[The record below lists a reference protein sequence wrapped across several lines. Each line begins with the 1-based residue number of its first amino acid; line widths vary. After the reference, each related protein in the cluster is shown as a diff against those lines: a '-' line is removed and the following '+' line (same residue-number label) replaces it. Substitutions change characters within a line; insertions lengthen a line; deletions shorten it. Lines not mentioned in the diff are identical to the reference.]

1 MLSFVQLDKPHIDIE
16 LYGTDT
22 NIAPID
28 KVHIMDEDSF
38 EQFTLEWLFG
48 CKKSKYSSIKR
59 IGGAGDKGRDV
70 VGYYS
75 DGTVDYYQC
84 KHYNT
89 GLAPTNYYL
98 ELGKLCYYTYKKEI
112 PMPKEYFIIAS
123 NDVGSSLQDLIDKP
137 SDLLTSLIKN
147 WDTYCKTKITKT
159 KEVPLDKSFLDYIK
173 SFDFTI
179 IKTYPI
185 AQVIDEYLDTIY
197 GNIRFGGRRL
207 SLPTTLTPTDTVES
221 EEMPYISAL
230 LEAYS
235 DELNIKIDTIK
246 SLDYVVI
253 ILIVSAGLLAFVVLY
268 NLSNVNISERIREL
282 ATIKVL
288 GFYDK
293 EVYSYVNRETVLL
306 TMIGIVLGL
315 IGGYFLNYYILG
327 TCEINALRFTKTINP
342 ISYVYATL
350 ITVVFTFIVNIATYF
365 ALKKIDMITSLK
377 SVE

>member
-112 PMPKEYFIIAS
+112 PIPKEYFIIAS
-123 NDVGSSLQDLIDKP
+123 NDVGSSLKDLIDKP
-137 SDLLTSLIKN
+137 SDILTSIIKN
-147 WDTYCKTKITKT
+147 WDT
-159 KEVPLDKSFLDYIK
+159 
-173 SFDFTI
+173 
-179 IKTYPI
+179 
-185 AQVIDEYLDTIY
+185 
-197 GNIRFGGRRL
+197 
-207 SLPTTLTPTDTVES
+207 
-221 EEMPYISAL
+221 
-230 LEAYS
+230 
-235 DELNIKIDTIK
+235 
-246 SLDYVVI
+246 
-253 ILIVSAGLLAFVVLY
+253 
-268 NLSNVNISERIREL
+268 
-282 ATIKVL
+282 
-288 GFYDK
+288 
-293 EVYSYVNRETVLL
+293 
-306 TMIGIVLGL
+306 
-315 IGGYFLNYYILG
+315 
-327 TCEINALRFTKTINP
+327 
-342 ISYVYATL
+342 
-350 ITVVFTFIVNIATYF
+350 
-365 ALKKIDMITSLK
+365 
-377 SVE
+377 

>member
-112 PMPKEYFIIAS
+112 PIPKEYFIIAS

-185 AQVIDEYLDTIY
+185 AQVVDEYLDTIY

-246 SLDYVVI
+246 SLEAY
-253 ILIVSAGLLAFVVLY
+253 LY
-268 NLSNVNISERIREL
+268 S
-282 ATIKVL
+282 
-288 GFYDK
+288 
-293 EVYSYVNRETVLL
+293 
-306 TMIGIVLGL
+306 
-315 IGGYFLNYYILG
+315 
-327 TCEINALRFTKTINP
+327 
-342 ISYVYATL
+342 TL
-350 ITVVFTFIVNIATYF
+350 
-365 ALKKIDMITSLK
+365 
-377 SVE
+377 

>member
-1 MLSFVQLDKPHIDIE
+1 MLTFTELEKPYIDIE

-38 EQFTLEWLFG
+38 EQFILEWLFG
-48 CKKSKYSSIKR
+48 SKKSKYSSIKR

-84 KHYNT
+84 KHYNA

-112 PMPKEYFIIAS
+112 PIPKEYFIIAS
-123 NDVGSSLQDLIDKP
+123 KDVGSSLQDLIDKP
-137 SDLLTSLIKN
+137 FLLKNNLIKN

-159 KEVPLDKSFLDYIK
+159 TEVPLDSSLLDYIK

-207 SLPTTLTPTDTVES
+207 KIPTILTPTDTIELK
-221 EEMPYISAL
+221 EMPYISAL

-246 SLDYVVI
+246 SLEAYSFYFKHLNRQRKDYYSAETIRRFVRDTLTNSQQFDVLKEEIYNGI
-253 ILIVSAGLLAFVVLY
+253 IDTHEQEYDSGYKRLVEDLKQAAVTNTSKSMLDSKLHCIG
-268 NLSNVNISERIREL
+268 NSERKGVCHML
-282 ATIKVL
+282 
-288 GFYDK
+288 
-293 EVYSYVNRETVLL
+293 VND
-306 TMIGIVLGL
+306 
-315 IGGYFLNYYILG
+315 NK
-327 TCEINALRFTKTINP
+327 LRW
-342 ISYVYATL
+342 
-350 ITVVFTFIVNIATYF
+350 VNE
-365 ALKKIDMITSLK
+365 K
-377 SVE
+377 

>member
-112 PMPKEYFIIAS
+112 PIPKEYFIIAS

-159 KEVPLDKSFLDYIK
+159 KEVPLDKSLPNNEIESLIVRSKVEAVIFDKKYAEVFNKIKQEETSNLKYYICMDNLE
-173 SFDFTI
+173 DFTKYGDI
-179 IKTYPI
+179 LNKGKKLLDLCITE
-185 AQVIDEYLDTIY
+185 QNVINKKNNSLENSKENKNEVKDSKLKSKLDGELNNVNKYLFS
-197 GNIRFGGRRL
+197 IRFFL
-207 SLPTTLTPTDTVES
+207 CIFL
-221 EEMPYISAL
+221 
-230 LEAYS
+230 
-235 DELNIKIDTIK
+235 IDNNW
-246 SLDYVVI
+246 L
-253 ILIVSAGLLAFVVLY
+253 F
-268 NLSNVNISERIREL
+268 
-282 ATIKVL
+282 
-288 GFYDK
+288 F
-293 EVYSYVNRETVLL
+293 
-306 TMIGIVLGL
+306 
-315 IGGYFLNYYILG
+315 F
-327 TCEINALRFTKTINP
+327 F
-342 ISYVYATL
+342 
-350 ITVVFTFIVNIATYF
+350 
-365 ALKKIDMITSLK
+365 
-377 SVE
+377 